1 MGCVLGY
8 FAAIYLCH
16 EMAMCLFVCLCALVS
31 NWPTCPVV
39 MCCNVVN
46 VESFIPLQG
55 QRGHEE
61 LARQTQTERE

>member
-1 MGCVLGY
+1 MGYFLGY
-8 FAAIYLCH
+8 FAAICLSH
-16 EMAMCLFVCLCALVS
+16 DMAMCPFVCLCALVS
-31 NWPTCPVV
+31 NRPTCPVV

-61 LARQTQTERE
+61 LARQTQTERD